1 MDASRLEKRTH
12 GTEEFPFQIYPVSG
26 SKDGDVIPYHWH
38 PELEIIRILSGEVGL
53 TISDRQYTGFT
64 GDLFFVATGELHE
77 IRSGQGGQF
86 RSFVFPADFLQFR
99 RADRAQTG
107 FLAPLED
114 GQLWFSTVLRAG
126 EPGNE
131 MLLQM
136 LDAVME
142 AYIHKREG
150 FELKVKAFLL
160 ALVAEG
166 AGAGL
171 LHSAQRPVRDYRT
184 QLLRE
189 IVAYLNEH
197 CTEPLRLPEVAQ
209 HFGMSPQYF
218 CSFFKAHLG
227 RPFVQHINF
236 LRIERASRLLR
247 ETDQPIM
254 DIGFAVGFENFSYF
268 IKRFRTVFGCTP
280 SAYRKAGGAD
290 NWE

>member
-38 PELEIIRILSGEVGL
+38 PELEIIRVLTGEVGL
-53 TISDRQYTGFT
+53 TIADRQYTGAV

-77 IRSGQGGQF
+77 IRSGMGSQF

-107 FLAPLED
+107 LLAPLED
-114 GQLWFSTVLRAG
+114 GQLWFGTTLRAG
-126 EPGNE
+126 EPGNRE
-131 MLLQM
+131 IQAV
-136 LDAVME
+136 LDTVME
-142 AYIHKREG
+142 TCARRRDG
-150 FELKVKAFLL
+150 FELKVKASLL
-160 ALVAEG
+160 SVVAEG
-166 AGAGL
+166 AAAGL
-171 LHSAQRPVRDYRT
+171 LRSTERPVRDYRT
-184 QLLRE
+184 QLLRD
-189 IVAYLNEH
+189 IVAYLGEH
-197 CTEPLRLPEVAQ
+197 CTEPLRLTEVAQ

-227 RPFVQHINF
+227 RSFVQHINF

-254 DIGFAVGFENFSYF
+254 EIGFSVGFENFSYF

-280 SAYRKAGGAD
+280 SAYRKAGGG
-290 NWE
+290 EI

>member
-26 SKDGDVIPYHWH
+26 SQDGDVIPYHWH
-38 PELEIIRILSGEVGL
+38 PELEIIRILTGEVGL
-53 TISDRQYTGFT
+53 TIADKRYTGVA
-64 GDLFFVATGELHE
+64 GDLFFVGTGELHE
-77 IRSGQGGQF
+77 IRSGHGGQF

-99 RADRAQTG
+99 RTDRAQTEL
-107 FLAPLED
+107 LAPLED
-114 GQLWFSTVLRAG
+114 GRLWFGTTLWAG
-126 EPGNE
+126 EAGNPA
-131 MLLQM
+131 LQKA
-136 LDAVME
+136 LDEVME
-142 AYIHKREG
+142 ACAEKREG
-150 FELKVKAFLL
+150 FELRVKASLL
-160 ALVAEG
+160 TLVAEG

-171 LHSAQRPVRDYRT
+171 LRSVQRPARDYKT

-197 CTEPLRLPEVAQ
+197 CTEQLRLTDVSQ

-218 CSFFKAHLG
+218 CSFFKANLG

-254 DIGFAVGFENFSYF
+254 EIGFAVGFENFSYF
-268 IKRFRTVFGCTP
+268 IKRFRAVFGCTP
-280 SAYRKAGGAD
+280 SAYRKAGGG
-290 NWE
+290 

>member
-12 GTEEFPFQIYPVSG
+12 GTEGFPFQIYPVSG
-26 SKDGDVIPYHWH
+26 SQDGDVIPYHWH

-53 TISDRQYTGFT
+53 TIADRQYTGLAD
-64 GDLFFVATGELHE
+64 DLFFVATGELHE

-99 RADRAQTG
+99 RADRAQNEL
-107 FLAPLED
+107 LAPLET
-114 GQLWFSTVLRAG
+114 GQLWFCTSLRAG
-126 EPGNE
+126 ATGNE
-131 MLLQM
+131 ALRRT
-136 LDAVME
+136 LDAVMG
-142 AYIHKREG
+142 ACASQRPG
-150 FELKVKAFLL
+150 FELAVKASLL

-166 AGAGL
+166 AGNGL
-171 LHSAQRPVRDYRT
+171 LRSVPRPAHDYRT
-184 QLLRE
+184 QLMRE

-236 LRIERASRLLR
+236 LRIERASHLLR

-254 DIGFAVGFENFSYF
+254 EIGFAVGFENFSYF

-280 SAYRKAGGAD
+280 SAYRKAGGAGGD
-290 NWE
+290 

>member
-26 SKDGDVIPYHWH
+26 SQDGDVIPYHWH
-38 PELEIIRILSGEVGL
+38 PELEIIRILAGEVGL
-53 TISDRQYTGFT
+53 TIADEQYTGLA

-77 IRSGQGGQF
+77 IRSERGGQF

-99 RADRAQTG
+99 RSDRAQTEL
-107 FLAPLED
+107 LAPLEA
-114 GQLWFSTVLRAG
+114 GTLWFPTELRVG
-126 EPGNE
+126 MPGSDV
-131 MLLQM
+131 LLQI
-136 LDAVME
+136 LDLILNACAE
-142 AYIHKREG
+142 KRPG
-150 FELKVKAFLL
+150 YELQVKAALL
-160 ALVAEG
+160 LLLSEGLSGAL
-166 AGAGL
+166 L
-171 LHSAQRPVRDYRT
+171 CPAQHMPRDYRT

-189 IVAYLNEH
+189 IVAYLGEH
-197 CTEPLRLPEVAQ
+197 CTESLRLPEVAQ

-227 RPFVQHINF
+227 RSFVQHVNF

-268 IKRFRTVFGCTP
+268 IKRFRAVFGCTP
-280 SAYRKAGGAD
+280 SAYRKSGGQP
-290 NWE
+290 E